1 VTKILLLMSWRSNYL
16 HDYIIWI
23 LFNDGSVGE
32 VDLEEELEGEVFG
45 PLKDV
50 EKFKRFH
57 VDAELNTVKWG
68 NGADFAPEFLRE
80 KMRVLP

>member
-16 HDYIIWI
+16 HDYVIWI
-23 LFNDGSVGE
+23 LFN
-32 VDLEEELEGEVFG
+32 EEELEGEVFG
-45 PLKDV
+45 PLKGV

-68 NGADFAPEFLRE
+68 NGADFAPEFLRG